1 MNIRQRSIPIRAQV
15 LYNAGMD
22 DEASDILP
30 IAKEKV
36 AGAQRTGEAI
46 EFLVRAVGKKE
57 SIKKII
63 SQCPQIL
70 ERNVSDGL
78 QPTYDFLIMIYGED
92 TARRLE
98 FHRKDSKSNDE
109 ICFKR
114 YQMNVT
120 NKTGRYCLIHICYAS
135 RSRNPPRQPKNFYL
149 NWE

>member
-1 MNIRQRSIPIRAQV
+1 MSTSRAEESMKTNNGFCSTSLLIFLFLNSDSLILQGFKDFNKDFKAVNARQRSIPTRAQV

-70 ERNVSDGL
+70 ERNVSAGL

-92 TARRLE
+92 MAKRLE
-98 FHRKDSKSNDE
+98 LHE
-109 ICFKR
+109 
-114 YQMNVT
+114 
-120 NKTGRYCLIHICYAS
+120 KT
-135 RSRNPPRQPKNFYL
+135 
-149 NWE
+149 